1 MLSVAVKVRLFET
14 IIKILN
20 VINHPVSASYVC
32 CYQVVQVNNYVITV
46 KKKKCKCTD
55 ISTRMN

>member
-20 VINHPVSASYVC
+20 VINHPVSAYVC

-46 KKKKCKCTD
+46 KKIK
-55 ISTRMN
+55 